1 MSQIYDFNRK
11 AKSDDTITNT
21 FTEDHLQIAKDN
33 FKRIRETWAN
43 GVLNKQFKHI
53 QLRAVPEK
61 INRAFIIFDSD
72 GKETVFKNR
81 TQKSRVGGVNPLEQE
96 IQICIGDLGYYV
108 DIQQS
113 VIFCYND
120 KSYRYITGQTRDS
133 ALEIYNFTNMLGC
146 VYEAQEGDHVTQKGI
161 NQELALLGILLN
173 PKGLPE
179 AAASMGDIIQYGL
192 NSCEDRDLDI
202 SKVSEG
208 QAYDMISDY
217 IDEPCEVA
225 RLSKAK
231 KTICVQSILNQATD
245 YCGSKVYPM
254 TNAKAELWLKETK
267 QGINIPNKV
276 RYYVGAASMPEIAIM
291 KSLLLASQFPKEEI
305 RLVIQCEVLG
315 ADAQN
320 TYETRM
326 NKFWMK
332 KNELLS
338 AIQQVIFNGKT
349 KDIQN
354 WVLYGS
360 PPQIEKNYNM
370 NKIVKYNQLDGSLS
384 Q

>member
-133 ALEIYNFTNMLGC
+133 ALEIYNFTNMLGY
-146 VYEAQEGDHVTQKGI
+146 VYEPQEGDHVTQKGI

-179 AAASMGDIIQYGL
+179 AAASQGDIVQYGL
-192 NSCEDRDLDI
+192 NSCESRDLDI

-208 QAYDMISDY
+208 HAYDMISDY
-217 IDEPCEVA
+217 IDVPCEVA

-254 TNAKAELWLKETK
+254 TGAKAELWLKENNY
-267 QGINIPNKV
+267 INILNKV
-276 RYYVGAASMPEIAIM
+276 RYYVGTASMPEIAIM
-291 KSLLLASQFPKEEI
+291 KSLLLASKYPKEEI

-349 KDIQN
+349 QDIQN

>member
-1 MSQIYDFNRK
+1 MSKIYDFNRK

-133 ALEIYNFTNMLGC
+133 ALEIYNFTNMLGY
-146 VYEAQEGDHVTQKGI
+146 VYEPQEGDHVTQKGI

-179 AAASMGDIIQYGL
+179 AAASQGDIVQYGL
-192 NSCEDRDLDI
+192 NSCESRDLDI

-208 QAYDMISDY
+208 HAYDMISDY
-217 IDEPCEVA
+217 IDVPCEVA

-254 TNAKAELWLKETK
+254 TGAKAELWLKENNY
-267 QGINIPNKV
+267 INILNKV
-276 RYYVGAASMPEIAIM
+276 RYYVGTASMPEIAIM
-291 KSLLLASQFPKEEI
+291 KSLLLASKYPKEEI